1 MSSPPPP
8 TDHNSYELTP
18 IRAHYL
24 KKSLI
29 QLQFSREIQAITSNA
44 STLSYLGSPF
54 SPPPKDA
61 PIFDLPFLRYLFRQF
76 VLTFPFLASAP
87 KDFFPDKVQPF
98 ISSLLSR
105 NLDSTSILDDESTDS
120 ASTVKLIAK
129 AERSF
134 SLFLNYAI
142 KTVEKEETVRLSQ
155 ADLDKLEA
163 IARKRHAKLMKTKD
177 VFEVNI
183 VCVRTVVDRGRVRSK
198 VHEVRWH
205 VFVSR
210 LLTLTT
216 PVCRSLSFVQGDH
229 IAKTCTFPVDM
240 ATLKRYITR

>member
-1 MSSPPPP
+1 M
-8 TDHNSYELTP
+8 L
-18 IRAHYL
+18 
-24 KKSLI
+24 
-29 QLQFSREIQAITSNA
+29 
-44 STLSYLGSPF
+44 
-54 SPPPKDA
+54 
-61 PIFDLPFLRYLFRQF
+61 DLPFLRYLFRQF

-105 NLDSTSILDDESTDS
+105 NLNSTSILDDESTDS
-120 ASTVKLIAK
+120 ASTAKLIAK

-134 SLFLNYAI
+134 SLFLNYAV

-163 IARKRHAKLMKTKD
+163 IARKRHAQLMKTKD

-183 VCVRTVVDRGRVRSK
+183 VCVRTVVDRGRVRNT
-198 VHEVRWH
+198 VHEVRSH
-205 VFVSR
+205 VFVRRAS
-210 LLTLTT
+210 TLTAL
-216 PVCRSLSFVQGDH
+216 VCRSLSFVLGDH

-240 ATLKRYITR
+240 GTSRRYIMR